1 MTRDCAQL
9 SAETTERRRG
19 GGGPG
24 TGGGGHA
31 IPSEVKVESELQIP
45 VGIVGLFL
53 FLRTSAPDIA
63 DFASAESAEETGLRS
78 EPPVAETYTF
88 HCVSGVN

>member
-1 MTRDCAQL
+1 M
-9 SAETTERRRG
+9 
-19 GGGPG
+19 
-24 TGGGGHA
+24 
-31 IPSEVKVESELQIP
+31 PSHQKSRSRVNYKYRWALWVFYFYFS
-45 VGIVGLFL
+45 
-53 FLRTSAPDIA
+53 RTSAPDIA